1 MSRPRTYTAE
11 EINEAILLYI
21 ENEED
26 PTVAKFCLYQHMSKD
41 TLYRYA
47 KESDI
52 LSDSIKIL
60 HLKQEVRTIE
70 KIESGDIP
78 TAWGIFKMKQKQ
90 FGMTDKQEIVSNNT
104 NHNINEEVL
113 TSEERKAKIEAL
125 LDKKKNG

>member
-1 MSRPRTYTAE
+1 MSRPRTYTVE
-11 EINEAILLYI
+11 GINKAILLYT

-26 PTVAKFCLYQHMSKD
+26 PTVAKFCLKQMMSKD

-60 HLKQEVRTIE
+60 HLKQEIRTVE
-70 KIESGDIP
+70 KIELGEIP

-90 FGMTDKQEIVSNNT
+90 FGMTDKQEVVST
-104 NHNINEEVL
+104 NHNINEDVTEL
-113 TSEERKAKIEAL
+113 SPEERKARIKEL
-125 LDKKKNG
+125 LDKNKGK